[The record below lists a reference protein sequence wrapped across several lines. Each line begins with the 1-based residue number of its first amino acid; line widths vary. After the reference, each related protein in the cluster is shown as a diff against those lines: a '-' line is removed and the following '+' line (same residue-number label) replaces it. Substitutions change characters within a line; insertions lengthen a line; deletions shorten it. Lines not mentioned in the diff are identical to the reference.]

1 MATKKKAAG
10 TSGRSQRSGE
20 SDAPTGSVAGA
31 RPLTEEEIDEVRKT
45 GSVDRTERAQ
55 ALPKGQHP
63 SRTHESNL
71 VEVEEMRFTRVVD
84 GRRYGPFSSDAP
96 AEKRRVPES
105 LVVTFNLKQS
115 KKSGSDKAAQ
125 IETGSGGKRP
135 AGIETPTS
143 DPLNETPTEDDR
155 LEAAEE
161 AGRDQDTVLE
171 NRAIAINNRRQA
183 LIESGAIEG
192 SEAERKRLAGG
203 K

>member
-10 TSGRSQRSGE
+10 TSGRSQKSGE
-20 SDAPTGSVAGA
+20 SDAPTATLGN
-31 RPLTEEEIDEVRKT
+31 RPLTEEEVDERRKT
-45 GSVDRTERAQ
+45 GVIDRTERAQ
-55 ALPKGQHP
+55 ELPKGVHP

-71 VEVEEMRFTRVVD
+71 VEVEEMKFTRVVD
-84 GRRYGPFSSDAP
+84 GRRYGPFSPDAP

-115 KKSGSDKAAQ
+115 KGSKDAKAAQ
-125 IETGSGGKRP
+125 IETGTGGKRP
-135 AGIETPTS
+135 SGIEAPVS
-143 DPLNETPTEDDR
+143 DPLNQTPTEEDR

-161 AGRDQDTVLE
+161 AGRDQETLLE

>member
-10 TSGRSQRSGE
+10 TSGRSQKSGE
-20 SDAPTGSVAGA
+20 TDAPAGA
-31 RPLTEEEIDEVRKT
+31 RPLTDEEIDEVRKT
-45 GSVDRTERAQ
+45 GAVDRTERAQ

-84 GRRYGPFSSDAP
+84 GKRYGPFNSDAP
-96 AEKRRVPES
+96 AERRRVPES

-115 KKSGSDKAAQ
+115 KKSGSDAKAAQ

-143 DPLNETPTEDDR
+143 DPLNEVPTEDDK

-183 LIESGAIEG
+183 LIESAAIEG

>member
-1 MATKKKAAG
+1 MAKAKTAAAK
-10 TSGRSQRSGE
+10 SARSQKSGE
-20 SDAPTGSVAGA
+20 TDAPAGA

-45 GSVDRTERAQ
+45 GAVDRTERAQ

-115 KKSGSDKAAQ
+115 KRSDAKAAQ

-143 DPLNETPTEDDR
+143 DPLNEVPTEDDK

-161 AGRDQDTVLE
+161 SGRDQETVLE